1 MDSKFT
7 SYICEAGDCWDSVC
21 TKTYGRGTELMFQ
34 EILNLNRTYADVIV
48 FEGGEVLSLP
58 THIQTPLTIVTVP
71 FASSSTITIVPSP
84 WTD

>member
-1 MDSKFT
+1 MDSSKFT

-34 EILNLNRTYADVIV
+34 EMLDLHRDYSEGIV
-48 FEGGEVLSLP
+48 FKGGEVLSLP

-71 FASSSTITIVPSP
+71 FASSSTITLVPSP
-84 WTD
+84 WE